1 MKTRKMNDL
10 TWSDHTI
17 RISPL
22 SGSNSRPPVTEEG
35 AGFSSV
41 LTAYSREQQDKEQAG
56 NRDGIMPQLAT
67 TRLNG
72 LEQAA

>member
-22 SGSNSRPPVTEEG
+22 SSNNSRPPVTKEG
-35 AGFSSV
+35 AGFSRIC
-41 LTAYSREQQDKEQAG
+41 TAYSREQQDKGQAD
-56 NRDGIMPQLAT
+56 NRDGIMSQLAT
-67 TRLNG
+67 THLNE
-72 LEQAA
+72 LE

>member
-17 RISPL
+17 RISL
-22 SGSNSRPPVTEEG
+22 SGSNSRPPVTKEG
-35 AGFSSV
+35 AGFSRV
-41 LTAYSREQQDKEQAG
+41 LTAYSREQQGKGQAG
-56 NRDGIMPQLAT
+56 NRDGIMSQLAT
-67 TRLNG
+67 THLNE